1 MKRSFAAMTTRMRR
15 PLRGAGAALAS
26 GLFLFLAA
34 AVPASAAPEKSR
46 NHFDSD
52 APMRAPG
59 FFDFLVLGAPGE
71 AEWRTVTE
79 LNPPSAP
86 NGVSQIIEQRPSQSI
101 AAAVRR
107 NVTLRD
113 GTVSLGIKRVAGQG
127 GVVVRLASEKSF
139 LALLIDP
146 VSGEARLMSYRDGRA
161 TELARGKGEGQR
173 EWGQL
178 VVTLAG
184 PKISATWE
192 GKPLLEGTDPA
203 PAGGRAAIATAGPG
217 IMTFDE
223 FVIDPR
229 E

>member
-1 MKRSFAAMTTRMRR
+1 MTSAKTRRIGPAA
-15 PLRGAGAALAS
+15 PLVLLLTLCAAGAS
-26 GLFLFLAA
+26 
-34 AVPASAAPEKSR
+34 AVPEKSR

-59 FFDFLVLGAPGE
+59 FFDFLVLGSPGE
-71 AEWRTVTE
+71 AQWRTVTE
-79 LNPPSAP
+79 FNPPSAP
-86 NGVSQIIEQRPSQSI
+86 NGVSQVFEQRPSQSI

-107 NVTLRD
+107 NVTLKD
-113 GTVSLGIKRVAGQG
+113 GVVSLGIKRTQGEG
-127 GVVVRLASEKSF
+127 GVVVRLADEKNF
-139 LALLIDP
+139 VALLLDP
-146 VSGEARLMSYRDGRA
+146 VSGEARLMDYRQGKA
-161 TELARGKGEGQR
+161 SELARGKGECQR
-173 EWGQL
+173 DWGAL

-203 PAGGRAAIATAGPG
+203 PAAGRAAIATAGPG

-223 FVIDPR
+223 FVLDPK

>member
-1 MKRSFAAMTTRMRR
+1 MTSRTSQRRAA
-15 PLRGAGAALAS
+15 ASVAAALAV
-26 GLFLFLAA
+26 GLLLPGAA
-34 AVPASAAPEKSR
+34 ASAPEKSR

-71 AEWRTVTE
+71 AQWRTVTE
-79 LNPPSAP
+79 FNPPSAP
-86 NGVSQIIEQRPSQSI
+86 NGVSQVFEQRPSQSI

-107 NVTLRD
+107 NVTLKD

-127 GVVVRLASEKSF
+127 GVVVRLVDEKNF
-139 LALLIDP
+139 IALLMDP
-146 VSGEARLMSYRDGRA
+146 VSGEARLMDYRQGRA

-184 PKISATWE
+184 PKISAAWE

-203 PAGGRAAIATAGPG
+203 PAAGRAAIATAGPG

-223 FVIDPR
+223 FVLEPK

>member
-1 MKRSFAAMTTRMRR
+1 MRSRKTERLPAAACVAAAFAAG
-15 PLRGAGAALAS
+15 LALLS
-26 GLFLFLAA
+26 G
-34 AVPASAAPEKSR
+34 VASAAPEKNR

-71 AEWRTVTE
+71 AQWRTVTE
-79 LNPPSAP
+79 FNPPSAP
-86 NGVSQIIEQRPSQSI
+86 NGVSQVFEQRPSQSI

-107 NVTLRD
+107 NVTLKD

-127 GVVVRLASEKSF
+127 GVVVRLVDDKNF
-139 LALLIDP
+139 VALLIDP
-146 VSGEARLMSYRDGRA
+146 ISGEARLMDYRQGRA
-161 TELARGKGEGQR
+161 SELARGKGEGKR

-184 PKISATWE
+184 PKIAASWE

-203 PAGGRAAIATAGPG
+203 PAAGRAAIATAGPG

-223 FVIDPR
+223 FVLDPKD
-229 E
+229 

>member
-1 MKRSFAAMTTRMRR
+1 MRNRKTGSIRAAS
-15 PLRGAGAALAS
+15 AALAA
-26 GLFLFLAA
+26 GLLLFFAA
-34 AVPASAAPEKSR
+34 AFPAAAAPEKSR

-59 FFDFLVLGAPGE
+59 FFDFLVLGSPGE

-79 LNPPSAP
+79 FNPPSAP
-86 NGVSQIIEQRPSQSI
+86 NAVSQILEQRPSQSI

-127 GVVVRLASEKSF
+127 GVVVRMADEKNF

-146 VSGEARLMSYRDGRA
+146 VSGEARLMSYRQGRA
-161 TELARGKGEGQR
+161 TELARGKGDGQR
-173 EWGQL
+173 EWGSL

-184 PKISATWE
+184 PKVSATWE
-192 GKPLLEGTDPA
+192 GKPLVEGTDPA
-203 PAGGRAAIATAGPG
+203 PAAGRAAIATAGPG

-223 FVIDPR
+223 FVIEPR

>member
-1 MKRSFAAMTTRMRR
+1 MTTRTTWS
-15 PLRGAGAALAS
+15 LRAAGAALAC
-26 GLFLFLAA
+26 GLFLFLAG
-34 AVPASAAPEKSR
+34 AVPASAAPEKNR

-59 FFDFLVLGAPGE
+59 FFDFIVLGAPGE
-71 AEWRTVTE
+71 AQWRTVTE
-79 LNPPSAP
+79 FNPPSAP
-86 NGVSQIIEQRPSQSI
+86 NGVSQILEERPSQSI

-107 NVTLRD
+107 NVTLKD
-113 GTVSLGIKRVAGQG
+113 GTVSLGVKRVAGQG
-127 GVVVRLASEKSF
+127 GVVVRLANEKNF
-139 LALLIDP
+139 IALLIDP
-146 VSGEARLMSYRDGRA
+146 ISGEARLMDYREGRA
-161 TELARGKGEGQR
+161 SELARGKGEGQR

-178 VVTLAG
+178 AVTLTG

-203 PAGGRAAIATAGPG
+203 PAAGRAAIATAGPG

-223 FVIDPR
+223 FVIEPK